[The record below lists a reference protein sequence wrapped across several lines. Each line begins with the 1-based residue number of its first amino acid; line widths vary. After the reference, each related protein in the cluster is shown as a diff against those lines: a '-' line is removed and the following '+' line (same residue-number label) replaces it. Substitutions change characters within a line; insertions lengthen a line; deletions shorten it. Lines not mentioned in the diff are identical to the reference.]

1 MALEVGDLFDVQI
14 LDPISGTVPASG
26 STIVDLEFNS
36 TADEGVFTGTFT
48 VDSNDPSTSSLG
60 TPINITVDGAVDA
73 PVIAPMPEKLAL
85 HANTPNPFRGATQ
98 IRFDLPRSG
107 KATLTIYDV
116 AGRLVRTLVNGPQE
130 AGFRSVT
137 WDGLDEAGQR
147 AAAGVFFNS
156 LETED
161 KSFQR
166 KMIQLR

>member
-1 MALEVGDLFDVQI
+1 MAGPLVCRR
-14 LDPISGTVPASG
+14 
-26 STIVDLEFNS
+26 
-36 TADEGVFTGTFT
+36 FT
-48 VDSNDPSTSSLG
+48 
-60 TPINITVDGAVDA
+60 
-73 PVIAPMPEKLAL
+73 

-107 KATLTIYDV
+107 KVTLSIYDV
-116 AGRLVRTLVNGPQE
+116 AGRLVRNLVNGPQE
-130 AGFRSVT
+130 AGYRSVM

-147 AAAGVFFNS
+147 AAAGVFFYS